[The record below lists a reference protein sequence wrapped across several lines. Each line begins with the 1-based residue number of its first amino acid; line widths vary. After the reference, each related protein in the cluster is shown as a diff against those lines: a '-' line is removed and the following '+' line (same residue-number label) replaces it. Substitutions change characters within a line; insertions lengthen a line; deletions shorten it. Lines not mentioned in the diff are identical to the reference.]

1 MLRTLAG
8 RLLGLLP
15 RGAILLSAL
24 TFTSYVMGLLRDRTF
39 ARTYGASI
47 ELDAYNA
54 ALIVPELVLD
64 VLVIAGL
71 SAAFVPVFSR
81 SQRERADAATAFSR
95 TVLTVAILL
104 MAVADVI
111 LFVIAPATAAWVVP
125 GFDAAERELYVQLFR
140 IMLVTALIFAAS
152 FALGEMLVARQRF
165 LGYGLAPVLY
175 NLGIVLGAAFLSPFI
190 GIYGAAVGTVIGAA
204 MHLGVRSLDILRTDF
219 RFRPRLE
226 IRSATFVEYVKLS
239 IPKAVSQPIEPLVFA
254 YFTAVATT
262 FVAGSVS
269 SVSFARNFQSVP
281 VSLIG
286 IAFSVAAF
294 PVLSAA
300 YAAGDRPRFVSLV
313 RTNLVTIT
321 ALTIGAAIALALVA
335 ELAISVLLGGE
346 AFDADDVART
356 TLLLGA
362 FALSVPLESATHLL
376 ARAVYATHNTILP
389 VIASIVGLGVIVV
402 TANLLAEAVG
412 LVALPL
418 AFAAGMAA
426 KVAVLGV
433 TVVARTRRMSPG
445 QGMDASGTPPS
456 GVVGT
461 TAR

>member
-1 MLRTLAG
+1 MRALVD
-8 RLLGLLP
+8 RLLALLP

-24 TFTSYVMGLLRDRTF
+24 TFTSYAMGLLRDRTF
-39 ARTYGASI
+39 ARTFGAGI

-81 SQRERADAATAFSR
+81 SRHEQAEGATEFSR

-111 LFVIAPATAAWVVP
+111 LFIIAPATAAWVVP

-140 IMLVTALIFAAS
+140 IMLITALIFAAS

-175 NLGIVLGAAFLSPFI
+175 NLGIVFGAVVLSPYI
-190 GIYGAAVGTVIGAA
+190 GIYGAAVGTVIGALL
-204 MHLGVRSLDILRTDF
+204 HLSVRSLDIWRTDF
-219 RFRPRLE
+219 RFRPRLAV
-226 IRSATFVEYVKLS
+226 RSKTFVEYVKLS
-239 IPKAVSQPIEPLVFA
+239 IPKAISQPIEPLVFL
-254 YFTAVATT
+254 YFTAVAST

-269 SVSFARNFQSVP
+269 AVSFARNFQSVP

-286 IAFSVAAF
+286 VAFSVAAF

-300 YAAGDRPRFVSLV
+300 YAAGDRARFAGLV
-313 RTNLVTIT
+313 RTNLLTIT
-321 ALTIGAAIALALVA
+321 VLTVGAAVALAVVA

-346 AFDADDVART
+346 AFDAEDVALT

-362 FALSVPLESATHLL
+362 FAISVPLESATHLL

-389 VIASIVGLGVIVV
+389 VIASIVGLVTTIV
-402 TANLLAEAVG
+402 TANLLAAPVG

-426 KVAVLGV
+426 KVSVLGV
-433 TVVARTRRMSPG
+433 VVTVRTR
-445 QGMDASGTPPS
+445 GMTPVLAKTSEEP
-456 GVVGT
+456 
-461 TAR
+461 A

>member
-1 MLRTLAG
+1 MRHTLRALLR
-8 RLLGLLP
+8 RLLVILP
-15 RGAILLSAL
+15 KGAVLLSAL
-24 TFTSYVMGLLRDRTF
+24 TFVSYVMGLLRDRTF
-39 ARTYGASI
+39 ARTFGAGI

-54 ALIVPELVLD
+54 ALVVPELVLD

-81 SQRERADAATAFSR
+81 SRRERAESGMEFSR

-104 MAVADVI
+104 MAVADVV
-111 LFVIAPATAAWVVP
+111 LFVIAPATAELVVP
-125 GFDAAERELYVQLFR
+125 GFDAAERAMYVELFR

-175 NLGIVLGAAFLSPFI
+175 NLGIVLGAVVLGPII
-190 GIYGAAVGTVIGAA
+190 GIYGAAVGTVVGAL

-219 RFRPRLE
+219 RFRPQLA

-239 IPKAVSQPIEPLVFA
+239 IPKAISQPIEPLVFL
-254 YFTAVATT
+254 YFTSVAST

-286 IAFSVAAF
+286 VAFSVAAF

-300 YAAGDRPRFVSLV
+300 YAAGDRPRFASLV
-313 RTNLVTIT
+313 RTNLATIT
-321 ALTIGAAIALALVA
+321 VLTIGAAVALAVVA
-335 ELAISVLLGGE
+335 ELAISLLLGGE
-346 AFDADDVART
+346 AFDAGDVART

-362 FALSVPLESATHLL
+362 FAISVPLESATHLL
-376 ARAVYATHNTILP
+376 ARAIYATHNTILP
-389 VIASIVGLGVIVV
+389 VIASLLGLGTTIVA
-402 TANLLAEAVG
+402 ANLLAGPVG

-426 KVAVLGV
+426 KVVVLGA
-433 TVVARTRRMSPG
+433 TVIVRTRHMPG
-445 QGMDASGTPPS
+445 APA
-456 GVVGT
+456 GVGGVF
-461 TAR
+461 A

>member
-1 MLRTLAG
+1 MRRVASAVAARLRAI
-8 RLLGLLP
+8 LP
-15 RGAILLSAL
+15 KGAVLLSAL

-39 ARTYGASI
+39 ARTYGAGI

-71 SAAFVPVFSR
+71 SAAFVPIFSR
-81 SQRERADAATAFSR
+81 SLHERAEAATAFSR

-111 LFVIAPATAAWVVP
+111 LFIIAPLTAAWVVP
-125 GFDAAERELYVQLFR
+125 GFGPAERELYVQLFR
-140 IMLVTALIFAAS
+140 IMLITALIFAAS

-175 NLGIVLGAAFLSPFI
+175 NLGIVLGAVVLSPII
-190 GIYGAAVGTVIGAA
+190 GIYGAAVGTVIGALL
-204 MHLGVRSLDILRTDF
+204 HLTVRSLDIRRTDF
-219 RFRPRLE
+219 RFRPQLA
-226 IRSATFVEYVKLS
+226 IRSATFTEYVRLS
-239 IPKAVSQPIEPLVFA
+239 IPRAISQPIEPLVFLD
-254 YFTAVATT
+254 FTAVAST
-262 FVAGSVS
+262 FAAGSVS

-286 IAFSVAAF
+286 VAFSVAAF

-300 YAAGDRPRFVSLV
+300 YAAGDRARFSSLV
-313 RTNLVTIT
+313 RTNLATIT
-321 ALTIGAAIALALVA
+321 VLTVVAAVGLAIVA
-335 ELAISVLLGGE
+335 ELAISLLLGGE
-346 AFDADDVART
+346 AFDSDDVART

-362 FALSVPLESATHLL
+362 FAISVPLESATHLL
-376 ARAVYATHNTILP
+376 ARAIYATHNTILP
-389 VIASIVGLGVIVV
+389 VIASLVGLATTI
-402 TANLLAEAVG
+402 AAASLLAEPVG

-426 KVAVLGV
+426 KVAVLGA
-433 TVVARTRRMSPG
+433 TVVVRTR
-445 QGMDASGTPPS
+445 GMAPDRLT
-456 GVVGT
+456 
-461 TAR
+461 

>member
-1 MLRTLAG
+1 MRDALRALVA
-8 RLLGLLP
+8 RLRVILP
-15 RGAILLSAL
+15 KGAVLLSAL

-39 ARTYGASI
+39 ARTFGAGI

-81 SQRERADAATAFSR
+81 SQRERADGATEFSR

-111 LFVIAPATAAWVVP
+111 LFIIAPATAELVIP
-125 GFDAAERELYVQLFR
+125 GFAPVERALYVQLFR

-175 NLGIVLGAAFLSPFI
+175 NLGIVLGAVVLGPII
-190 GIYGAAVGTVIGAA
+190 GIYGAAVGTVIGAL

-219 RFRPRLE
+219 RFRPRLA
-226 IRSATFVEYVKLS
+226 IRSRTFIEYVKLS
-239 IPKAVSQPIEPLVFA
+239 IPKAISQPIEPLVFL
-254 YFTAVATT
+254 YFTAVAST

-286 IAFSVAAF
+286 VAFSVAAF

-300 YAAGDRPRFVSLV
+300 YAAGDRPRFASLV
-313 RTNLVTIT
+313 RTNLATIT
-321 ALTIGAAIALALVA
+321 VLTVGAALALAVVA
-335 ELAISVLLGGE
+335 EVAISVLLGGE
-346 AFDADDVART
+346 AFDAEDVART

-362 FALSVPLESATHLL
+362 FAISVPLESATHLL
-376 ARAVYATHNTILP
+376 ARAIYATHNTILP
-389 VIASIVGLGVIVV
+389 VIASLFGLGTTIAA
-402 TANLLAEAVG
+402 ANLLAGPVG

-426 KVAVLGV
+426 KVLVLGA
-433 TVVARTRRMSPG
+433 TVVVRTRHMPPAPPDPA
-445 QGMDASGTPPS
+445 DAP
-456 GVVGT
+456 
-461 TAR
+461 A